1 VGKRF
6 KVNFV
11 KHKYFVVRIS
21 KNQSVFSL
29 FLTVLL
35 SIYLAGCSDQVRL
48 PSAVQL
54 AEIENTYGQKKQ
66 GGMT

>member
-11 KHKYFVVRIS
+11 KHKFSVVRIS

-48 PSAVQL
+48 LSADQF
-54 AEIENTYGQKKQ
+54 AEFENTYNQKKQ
-66 GGMT
+66 GMMT